1 MWNIGSTQS
10 CTVSA
15 VRPATP
21 VQFTAFQKTVPW
33 VETAP
38 LGTPV
43 VPEV

>member
-1 MWNIGSTQS
+1 MWNWGSAQS
-10 CTVSA
+10 ITVRA
-15 VRPATP
+15 ERPATP
-21 VQFTAFQKTVPW
+21 VQFTAFQKTVPC